1 MAASGA
7 RKRKM
12 EEIEGTAAQTFE
24 WENSKENVMPLK
36 RGRKVEDLNRA
47 LRTQDSFQGKTKVAA
62 LAKEEERKVIE
73 YEGDDPLSAWVQYVK
88 WIEVNMP
95 EDTRKRFGVLEKCT
109 RELKDHARY
118 KNDIRYIRLWIQYA
132 DLVSNPK
139 DIFKFL
145 YQNKIGENVS
155 LFYVGWAWVL
165 ESMANYAQAHKVYL
179 KATQKGEWLDI
190 GRMSTRKKR
199 DKVPAIKI
207 SVMR

>member
-1 MAASGA
+1 
-7 RKRKM
+7 
-12 EEIEGTAAQTFE
+12 
-24 WENSKENVMPLK
+24 MPLK

-179 KATQKGEWLDI
+179 KATQK
-190 GRMSTRKKR
+190 